1 MNTVSGIREARIC
14 DFGKFWYAPTNSA
27 IKPKMG
33 DFFEY
38 DKTVEKPCSKNGNLP
53 KPAWASCGEF
63 EPKF

>member
-1 MNTVSGIREARIC
+1 MIYVANSKETRIC
-14 DFGKFWYAPTNSA
+14 AFCRFWYDPTNSA

-38 DKTVEKPCSKNGNLP
+38 DDTVEKPCSKNGNLP
-53 KPAWASCGEF
+53 KPAWAGCGEF